1 MTTSDEAWKQFD
13 LVAGALS
20 ADPDDDVTVVGER
33 LLVHG
38 RVFALLAGDAI
49 VVDLPTGRA
58 EDLVGRDVATEA
70 SGPSAPLGRWVA
82 IADPE
87 DWVELATE
95 AHQFVGEPAVGG
107 ES

>member
-1 MTTSDEAWKQFD
+1 MTTPAEAWQLFD
-13 LVAGALS
+13 LVAGALA
-20 ADPDDDVTVVGER
+20 ADPDDDVTSEGER

-38 RVFALLAGDAI
+38 RVFAFLDGDHI
-49 VVDLPTGRA
+49 VVDLPASRA
-58 EDLVGRDVATEA
+58 EDLVGRDVAADAT
-70 SGPSAPLGRWVA
+70 GPSAARGRWVA

-87 DWVELATE
+87 DWAELATE